1 MSYTTTRELIVRAW
15 KQGLVVPAFNIPY
28 LPMMKPVV
36 QALADTRTVGLIMVA
51 RLEWIKFKAGSVEA
65 IRDEYERVAD
75 KRYTRLH
82 LDHVPV
88 IDEDNQPADYAGDIG
103 RAIRAGYESVM
114 VDGSRL
120 SLADNI
126 ACTARVVAMAR
137 AAGIPVEAELGAV
150 MGHEAG
156 PLPPYDELF
165 RSRKGFT
172 DPDEA
177 EQFVRASG
185 AAWLSVAIGNIHG
198 AISAV
203 GKTQKKVEAKLDLE
217 HLDVL
222 NRRCG
227 IPLVLHG
234 GTGISRDHI
243 RESIRHGIAKINVA
257 TAIRQSYERH
267 MAESVQKAQDAVY
280 AETVRVIEEELAIAG
295 SAEKLMSEAKR
306 QIDCSINA

>member
-1 MSYTTTRELIVRAW
+1 MSYVTTLELVRRAW
-15 KQGLVVPAFNIPY
+15 KMGLAIPAFNIPY

-36 QALADTRTVGLIMVA
+36 KALADTRTAGLIMVA

-75 KRYTRLH
+75 KHFTRLH

-88 IDEDNQPADYAGDIG
+88 IDEDNLTVDYAGDIE

-120 SLADNI
+120 PLQANI
-126 ACTARVVAMAR
+126 ESTLRVVELAR
-137 AAGIPVEAELGAV
+137 AAKVPVEAELGAV

-177 EQFVRASG
+177 EQFVRATG
-185 AAWLSVAIGNIHG
+185 VDWLSVAIGNVHG
-198 AISAV
+198 AISAAA
-203 GKTQKKVEAKLDLE
+203 KTQKKIEARLDIA

-222 NRRCG
+222 KRRCG

-234 GTGISRDHI
+234 GTGISRDYI

-257 TAIRQSYERH
+257 TAIRQPYEKH
-267 MAESVQKAQDAVY
+267 MAESVAKAQEAVY
-280 AETVRVIEEELAIAG
+280 AEMVRIVTEELAVDG
-295 SAEKLMSEAKR
+295 SADKLMPQAR
-306 QIDCSINA
+306 